1 MRQDTESINYLCTK
15 MQNLVSTTFLFHS
28 LIFVT
33 EKMEVVTKV
42 SALPNQHALMERL
55 TKRSGTEAA
64 TLLTASTEA
73 TNALLQS

>member
-1 MRQDTESINYLCTK
+1 MRQDAESINYLCTK
-15 MQNLVSTTFLFHS
+15 MQNLVSMTFLFHS

-73 TNALLQS
+73 ANALLQS

>member
-1 MRQDTESINYLCTK
+1 MCQDTESINYLFTK

-73 TNALLQS
+73 ANALLQS

>member
-1 MRQDTESINYLCTK
+1 MRQDAESINYLCTK

-73 TNALLQS
+73 ANALLQS

>member
-15 MQNLVSTTFLFHS
+15 MQNLVSTIFLFHS

-33 EKMEVVTKV
+33 EKMVVVTKV

-73 TNALLQS
+73 ANALLQS